1 MLVRDVERQA
11 ALAFRAARRVRPSPD
26 FAAQSFWW
34 TIGGEGYPPL
44 ALAVVGLPPPTRF
57 ADMLTGAFA
66 GAPAQREEPLHG
78 G

>member
-1 MLVRDVERQA
+1 MLARDIGESA
-11 ALAFRAARRVRPSPD
+11 AADFARASRFGHRRRI
-26 FAAQSFWW
+26 AAQSFWW

-44 ALAVVGLPPPTRF
+44 AFASGGLPRRDRF

-66 GAPAQREEPLHG
+66 GSMATAEEALHG